1 MLDQIA
7 VARGL
12 AEQFKTPIPELPAR
26 IEQLVADRKR
36 LERDLDDAKRK
47 LALGGGGGPVA
58 APEEIAG
65 VTLVARVLQGLDGK
79 GLRPVVEDLR
89 KAHPSA
95 VIAIVGVSD
104 EGKAAIAVAVTADLV
119 GRISAAELVKAA
131 VPAMGGQGGGGKP
144 DFAQGGAP
152 DGSLAEAGLAAIRT
166 ALGG

>member
-1 MLDQIA
+1 MIVSMSEQGADHFMQAKTYPAPAA
-7 VARGL
+7 VLELLKPITWFPPMWAFACGVL
-12 AEQFKTPIPELPAR
+12 ASGAPL
-26 IEQLVADRKR
+26 
-36 LERDLDDAKRK
+36 LEN
-47 LALGGGGGPVA
+47 
-58 APEEIAG
+58 
-65 VTLVARVLQGLDGK
+65 
-79 GLRPVVEDLR
+79 
-89 KAHPSA
+89 A

-119 GRISAAELVKAA
+119 GRVSAAELVKAA